1 MTTFNAIMSK
11 HHSFW
16 LSVACLGLFCTT
28 AAAQGISNQV
38 VVERNVLVSRPQ
50 ANELHYEVAVAS
62 HPQKP
67 ILLGGSMIVSETTGF
82 TSVVYVSRDGGA
94 HWEPKLK
101 IGRPDQD
108 VDQTDPAV
116 AFGPDDTLYFISN
129 ARTPEPG
136 VRAYANLFQSQ
147 DGGESWKAI
156 GEFPFFDRPFLA
168 VDDTDTHSRGTIYV
182 VGKAANFGSGII
194 EDRSRAIYSVA
205 ISNDSGKTFRYS
217 RFLMPVGQIA
227 PPFVLSDGTA
237 VFLMT
242 ENVSGAED
250 AKEGVPNIVLKAVT
264 TSDAGV
270 TFSKPAVLARYS
282 QPASHRMWA
291 SHPVL
296 SLAGDRTTG
305 VFKDRLYAV
314 YAGSQPGIS
323 QIALVYSSDKGRTW
337 SKPTIVSEHGSKK
350 GVTRVS
356 FMPMVSVNSKGVVG
370 VSWYDRSESENGLDF
385 TVRFAASFDGGETFL
400 PSVKVSD
407 KAFTHTDD
415 GQWVLHGYAQGGGHR
430 SPWNP
435 AVNGG
440 ALRIQLAEGAIS
452 HHYGGQTAGLSA
464 DAAGGF
470 HPFWIDNRTGTPQVW
485 TATIKVDGSVLR
497 NGSTELS
504 DLEDLSEN
512 FVLRVERPHYDR
524 QSNILSVDI
533 RIQNVSREPIRG
545 TLKAR
550 VVSLKS
556 DGVATLKENGR
567 NIPAVG
573 AVIDLTALLEGGEL
587 PPMGMSKSVKRLEF
601 MMSAW
606 PSLVE
611 KLQEGD
617 FGLQIL
623 NLELKIFGKSLS
635 KISLTH

>member
-1 MTTFNAIMSK
+1 MSK
-11 HHSFW
+11 HHSFL
-16 LSVACLGLFCTT
+16 LSVACLGFFCTT
-28 AAAQGISNQV
+28 GTAQGISNQI
-38 VVERNVLVSRPQ
+38 VVERNILVSTPQ
-50 ANELHYEVAVAS
+50 VNELHYEVAVAS
-62 HPQKP
+62 HPKKP
-67 ILLGGSMIVSETTGF
+67 ILLGGSMIVSEVSGF
-82 TSVVYVSRDGGA
+82 TSVVYVSRDGGTR
-94 HWEPKLK
+94 WEPKLK

-136 VRAYANLFQSQ
+136 VRAYANLYRSQ
-147 DGGESWKAI
+147 DEGESWKAI
-156 GEFPFFDRPFLA
+156 GEFPFFDRPFIV
-168 VDDTDTHSRGTIYV
+168 VDDSDTRSRGTIYV

-194 EDRSRAIYSVA
+194 EDRTRAIYSVA
-205 ISNDSGKTFRYS
+205 ISNDSGKTFKYS

-242 ENVSGAED
+242 ENVSGVED
-250 AKEGVPNIVLKAVT
+250 AKEGVPNIILKAVT

-270 TFSKPAVLARYS
+270 TFGKPAVLARYS
-282 QPASHRMWA
+282 QPASHGMWS
-291 SHPVL
+291 SHPVY
-296 SLAGDRTTG
+296 SLAGDRTSG
-305 VFKDRLYAV
+305 PFKSRLYAV
-314 YAGSQPGIS
+314 YAGSQPGKS

-337 SKPTIVSEHGSKK
+337 SKSTIVSEHGSKK
-350 GVTRVS
+350 SVPRIS

-370 VSWYDRSESENGLDF
+370 VTWYDRSESENGLDF
-385 TVRFAASFDGGETFL
+385 NVRFAASLDGGETFL

-407 KAFTHTDD
+407 KAFTHSDD
-415 GQWVLHGYAQGGGHR
+415 GQWVLHGYAQGGGHKH
-430 SPWNP
+430 PWNP
-435 AVNGG
+435 AVDGG
-440 ALRIQLAEGAIS
+440 SLKIQVSEGAIS

-485 TATIKVDGSVLR
+485 TATVKVNGNVVR

-504 DLEDLSEN
+504 DLEDLSEK
-512 FVLRVERPHYDR
+512 FVLRVEQPHYDR
-524 QSNILSVDI
+524 QSKTLSVDI
-533 RIQNVSREPIRG
+533 RIQNVSQEPIRG
-545 TLKAR
+545 PLKAR

-556 DGVATLKENGR
+556 DAVAMLKENGR
-567 NIPAVG
+567 SLPAVG
-573 AVIDLTALLEGGEL
+573 AVIDLSSLLEGGEL

-601 MMSAW
+601 AMFAW

-617 FGLQIL
+617 FGLQIV
-623 NLELKIFGKSLS
+623 NLELKIFGKPLS
-635 KISLTH
+635 KISLKH